1 MELVAPEP
9 QLNMYDENWPIWTY
23 QEQTAPAKFVF
34 DQDDRRG
41 IAIDSTVSGG
51 VVVSG
56 STVKR
61 TLLFSKVRVNS
72 YCDIDESV
80 ILPGAVINRHCKIK
94 KAIIDRGCTIPTG
107 MEIGIN
113 HDNDRANG
121 FRVTDKGV
129 VLVTMTM
136 LAKLKSES

>member
-1 MELVAPEP
+1 M
-9 QLNMYDENWPIWTY
+9 
-23 QEQTAPAKFVF
+23 
-34 DQDDRRG
+34 
-41 IAIDSTVSGG
+41 
-51 VVVSG
+51 VVSG

-61 TLLFSKVRVNS
+61 SLLFSKVRVNS

-94 KAIIDRGCTIPTG
+94 KAIIDRGCEIPTG